1 MLGNGDADITG
12 TGGTVRPAQPR
23 QNGSAIERDRT
34 RAFRLLRMKRRYVR
48 GYACVALRVNVS
60 SVFSKRGGCRR
71 IRFPTSTVDTTKPAR
86 A

>member
-34 RAFRLLRMKRRYVR
+34 RAFQS
-48 GYACVALRVNVS
+48 VANAEE
-60 SVFSKRGGCRR
+60 
-71 IRFPTSTVDTTKPAR
+71 IREGLAR
-86 A
+86 AVPCE